1 MKNLGCLNR
10 IRVDHRVFAPHHP
23 VDQHLTGHISIMTL
37 RSVPLV
43 KEVCVTLIYNLH
55 DLAAAR
61 IDHIIQPRA
70 TGAQGVESCCR
81 PQAGQVDPKLC
92 RTRREGCPTK

>member
-10 IRVDHRVFAPHHP
+10 IRVDHRVFVPHHP

-37 RSVPLV
+37 RSVSLV
-43 KEVCVTLIYNLH
+43 KEVCITLIYNLH

-61 IDHIIQPRA
+61 VDQTIQPRA
-70 TGAQGVESCCR
+70 TSTQGVQGCCW
-81 PQAGQVDPKLC
+81 PQAGQIDPKLC
-92 RTRREGCPTK
+92 RTRRKGRPT